1 MSPHDSGKDPA
12 PAVKGM
18 DNILAVTTTAVSKM
32 QQEIATLRGRVEELE
47 VENENLAAWTDATL
61 AAYCDM
67 DDAEDAALE
76 EVARLRGNWA
86 ALRALV
92 KTMIKD
98 LRGIE
103 DAHGYKDALQ
113 TVLKTMT
120 GIARRVREE
129 EE

>member
-1 MSPHDSGKDPA
+1 MARLKSIIDEA
-12 PAVKGM
+12 
-18 DNILAVTTTAVSKM
+18 
-32 QQEIATLRGRVEELE
+32 LE
-47 VENENLAAWTDATL
+47 RTKER
-61 AAYCDM
+61 
-67 DDAEDAALE
+67 DAALE

-129 EE
+129 VE